1 MSIAGTLALMSS
13 AIAAKIRDI
22 KSPDVEIT
30 RLKAKVDDLTR
41 ERDEWREHALG
52 WREQARRL
60 QTPES
65 IQRDMAVQEAH
76 RMMQARAE
84 NQRAYAQ
91 LQNAQNAQY
100 QQHMAQQQMGLQLSQ
115 IDSFL
120 DGDFCNCVPGRHQL
134 LARR

>member
-30 RLKAKVDDLTR
+30 RLKAEVDDLTR
-41 ERDEWREHALG
+41 ERDEWREHALA
-52 WREQARRL
+52 WREQARRV

-76 RMMQARAE
+76 RMMQASAE

-91 LQNAQNAQY
+91 QQSAQY
-100 QQHMAQQQMGLQLSQ
+100 QQHLAQQQMGLQLSQ